1 MYVYSFQNSQLE
13 PLNQKQQNMMPKKN
27 SINPTDLPWSKTF
40 SAPPSVQRIQ
50 GSRNQEEV
58 QRDQR
63 CRKPGFFHVP
73 IRLLPP
79 NLTQPTQPNQFKK
92 LWDGIF
98 CLVSHGLVVAKCNQ
112 RNQPTCGKVIGCP
125 FLGCTSGYMCGKQIQ
140 DKRKNPHFF
149 VGGKN
154 E

>member
-63 CRKPGFFHVP
+63 CRKPVSHQVVD
-73 IRLLPP
+73 
-79 NLTQPTQPNQFKK
+79 TQPNPTNQFNN

-98 CLVSHGLVVAKCNQ
+98 CLVSHGLVVVAKCNQ

-125 FLGCTSGYMCGKQIQ
+125 FFGA
-140 DKRKNPHFF
+140 HFGVHVLKTDTGPKKKSSLF
-149 VGGKN
+149 C
-154 E
+154 